1 MIKLN
6 SPVVYC
12 KRCDRYYVYSENLK
26 RCPTCKGPLSRKI
39 SYVLDA
45 VRVKKKPFQKSL
57 ITEWLLNLKK
67 EEFTCSFCK
76 DEPVFQC
83 IFLYKGE
90 KYTSF
95 CCSEHA
101 QICMCWK
108 LGGFSE
114 DLTGEIE
121 NPLKIIDMINKSI
134 VLDETKKLREY
145 LYKLEEAYKNGDVS
159 EIVYKKLKQ
168 EYESKL
174 KEYLSVDNFR

>member
-1 MIKLN
+1 MQRSLPK
-6 SPVVYC
+6 
-12 KRCDRYYVYSENLK
+12 
-26 RCPTCKGPLSRKI
+26 KI

-45 VRVKKKPFQKSL
+45 IRIEKKFFQKSL
-57 ITEWLLNLKK
+57 IAEWLLNLK
-67 EEFTCSFCK
+67 EEELTCSFCK
-76 DEPVFQC
+76 GKPVFQC

-108 LGGFSE
+108 LEGFSE

-121 NPLKIIDMINKSI
+121 NPLKIIDVINKSI
-134 VLDETKKLREY
+134 ALDETKKLKEY
-145 LYKLEEAYKNGDVS
+145 LYKLEDLYEKGDIS

-174 KEYLSVDNFR
+174 KEYLSADNFR

>member
-1 MIKLN
+1 
-6 SPVVYC
+6 
-12 KRCDRYYVYSENLK
+12 
-26 RCPTCKGPLSRKI
+26 
-39 SYVLDA
+39 
-45 VRVKKKPFQKSL
+45 
-57 ITEWLLNLKK
+57 
-67 EEFTCSFCK
+67 
-76 DEPVFQC
+76 
-83 IFLYKGE
+83 
-90 KYTSF
+90 
-95 CCSEHA
+95 
-101 QICMCWK
+101 MCWK